1 MGVAQQSDTCTF
13 DSSANGTDDREA
25 RSKFWIAAYTRPKSE
40 KKAASELSKIMTT
53 YVATQTLIRQWSDR
67 KKKIESV
74 VIPMVIFAE
83 VSSEDEILSVKK
95 HPLVLKV
102 VTLPGQKQA
111 AHIPTKQIE
120 RLKFMLEESENPVEF
135 IQGKIKVSDPVRVI
149 RGNLLGLEGVVD
161 RTPDGKAFIIVT
173 IDILGGAKVSVNL
186 SDLELVKQN

>member
-1 MGVAQQSDTCTF
+1 MNTDKASDNKV
-13 DSSANGTDDREA
+13 SSFNGTDDREA
-25 RSKFWIAAYTRPKSE
+25 RSKFWIAAYTRPRSE

-102 VTLPGQKQA
+102 LTLPGQKQV

-120 RLKFMLEESENPVEF
+120 CLKFMLEESENPVEF
-135 IQGKIKVSDPVRVI
+135 IQGNIKASDPVRII
-149 RGNLLGLEGVVD
+149 RGNLLGLEGIVD

>member
-1 MGVAQQSDTCTF
+1 MDKNNISELVPAVDV
-13 DSSANGTDDREA
+13 TDDREA

-40 KKAASELSKIMTT
+40 KKAASELSKIMKT

-83 VSSEDEILSVKK
+83 VSSEDEILYVKK

-102 VTLPGQKQA
+102 LTLPGQKQA
-111 AHIPTKQIE
+111 AHIPAKQIE
-120 RLKFMLEESENPVEF
+120 RLKFMLHKSENPVNF
-135 IQGKIKVSDPVRVI
+135 IQGNIKLSDSVRVI

-161 RTPDGKAFIIVT
+161 RNPDGKTFIIVT

-186 SDLELVKQN
+186 SDLELISHN